1 MEHSISKFN
10 SAEIVSVVKQIKDAI
25 LVSRYN
31 AARMV
36 NKEMLSLYY
45 NIYNIGEFISV
56 NSRNVKWGSG
66 AIKAISELL
75 QKEIPGLRGFSESG
89 LKRMRTF
96 YEGWYRYVVN
106 RPTPSDEIVTI
117 DTTIISNRPMTL
129 DDFSE
134 QELE

>member
-1 MEHSISKFN
+1 MEHSISKLN

-36 NKEMLSLYY
+36 NKEMLSLY
-45 NIYNIGEFISV
+45 YNIGEFISV

>member
-1 MEHSISKFN
+1 MEHSISNIN
-10 SAEIVSVVKQIKDAI
+10 SAEIVSAVKQIKDAI

-45 NIYNIGEFISV
+45 NIGEFISI
-56 NSRNVKWGSG
+56 NSRNAKWGTG
-66 AIKAISELL
+66 AIKTISELL
-75 QKEIPGLRGFSESG
+75 QKELPGLRGFSESG

-96 YEGWYRYVVN
+96 YEGWSRYVVN
-106 RPTPSDEIVTI
+106 RPTPLDDIVNIGTE
-117 DTTIISNRPMTL
+117 IISNRRIAL

-134 QELE
+134 Q

>member
-1 MEHSISKFN
+1 MEHSISKLN

-36 NKEMLSLYY
+36 NKEMLSLY
-45 NIYNIGEFISV
+45 YNIGEFISV

-89 LKRMRTF
+89 LKRMRTI